1 MNTIAEMFETAVQQ
15 HQAGQ
20 LPQAVQLYQQ
30 ILQRQPNHAG
40 ALNLMGVI
48 ACQSG
53 KLAEGI
59 TFYQKAIAVQPKL
72 TEAHHNLALALQLV
86 GRTDEAISHYQST
99 LALQPKNAQAD
110 HNLGSL
116 LVQRGKIAEAV
127 QHYQRAI
134 VHQPDYAQAYVSLGL
149 LLAQQGRVEDGII
162 HLQRAIQWEP
172 NNAKTYHQLGQLLN
186 LQGCMDEALPY
197 LEQSLSLQVHP
208 QTHYS
213 IGKTLEEQGRLEE
226 AQPHFQATLKL
237 LPDCAEAYWH
247 QQLSLPILYDRP
259 EQIAPARQRFCRGLN
274 QLIHSVNLHTPEGR
288 RYALNGL
295 GSRTNFY
302 LAYQG
307 LNDRGLQCKYGR
319 FIHQVMAANFPQW
332 VQPLAKPSRKS
343 ENQPAPVSSSS
354 PSTTKIRVGY
364 LSAHLM
370 AHSAAAWARGWIR
383 ARDRQN
389 FEVYCYHIGQRV
401 DFVTQE
407 FRDLSDQFRHIPGQ
421 LEAIAQQVLAD
432 QLDVLILTDIG
443 MDPQT
448 SLLAGLRLAP
458 VQCTAWGHPVTS
470 GIPTIDYYLSSELME
485 PPNAQQH
492 YSERLLR
499 LPNIGICYPK
509 PPRPPVRR
517 SRADY
522 NLREDATIYLSFQS
536 PYKYLPQYDRVFAQI
551 AQRVPKAQF
560 VFMCHNSNF
569 IVERFQ
575 QRLQRVF
582 AEVGLKSEDYCVFL
596 PKLDRESF
604 WSLNLVS
611 DVALDAFDWSGG
623 NSTLE
628 AVAYGLPV
636 VTCPG
641 KFMRGRHSYAILQR
655 LEVSETI
662 AADQS
667 AYVEIATQLGLRP
680 EWRQTIA
687 TKIRAG
693 HDRLYDDQACVTA
706 LEAFFKQ
713 VAG

>member
-1 MNTIAEMFETAVQQ
+1 MNTIAQMFDTAVQQ

-48 ACQSG
+48 ACQAGNLS
-53 KLAEGI
+53 EGI
-59 TFYQKAIAVQPKL
+59 ASYQKAIAVQPKFA
-72 TEAHHNLALALQLV
+72 EAYYNLALALQLV
-86 GRTDEAISHYQST
+86 GRIDDAIKSYQSV
-99 LALQPKNAQAD
+99 LALQPGNAQAD

-134 VHQPDYAQAYVSLGL
+134 ASQPDYAQVYVSLGL
-149 LLAQQGRVEDGII
+149 LLAQQGRAEDGII

-172 NNAKTYHQLGQLLN
+172 NNAKTYHQLGQLFN
-186 LQGCMDEALPY
+186 LQGRMDEALPY
-197 LEQSLSLQVHP
+197 LEQSLALQSHP
-208 QTHYS
+208 QIHYS
-213 IGKTLEEQGRLEE
+213 IGKTLEEQGCLEE
-226 AQPHFQATLKL
+226 AQPHFQATLRL

-274 QLIHSVNLHTPEGR
+274 QLVHSINLETSEGR

-332 VQPLAKPSRKS
+332 VQPLAQPNRKL
-343 ENQPAPVSSSS
+343 EHQPAPVSSA
-354 PSTTKIRVGY
+354 STTNKKIRVGY

-383 ARDRQN
+383 TRDRQS
-389 FEVYCYHIGQRV
+389 FEVYCYHTAQRV

-407 FRDLSDQFRHIPGQ
+407 FRDLSDRFRHIPGQ
-421 LEAIAQQVLAD
+421 VETIAQQVLAD
-432 QLDVLILTDIG
+432 QLDILILPDIG

-485 PPNAQQH
+485 PANAQQH
-492 YSERLLR
+492 YSEQLIL
-499 LPNIGICYPK
+499 LPNIGISYAK
-509 PPRPPVRR
+509 PPMPQIRR

-551 AQRVPKAQF
+551 ARQVPNAQF
-560 VFMCHNSNF
+560 IFLCHNSTF
-569 IVERFQ
+569 VVERFQ

-582 AEVGLKSEDYCVFL
+582 AEVGLKHEDYCVFL

-655 LEVSETI
+655 LGVTETI
-662 AADQS
+662 AADES

-687 TKIRAG
+687 AKIRAG
-693 HDRLYDDQACVTA
+693 HDRLYDDQACVSA
-706 LEAFFKQ
+706 LESFFKQ